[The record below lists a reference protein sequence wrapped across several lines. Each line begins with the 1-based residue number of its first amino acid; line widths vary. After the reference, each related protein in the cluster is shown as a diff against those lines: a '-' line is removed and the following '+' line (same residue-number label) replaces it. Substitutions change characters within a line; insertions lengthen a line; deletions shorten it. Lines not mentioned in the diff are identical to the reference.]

1 MYVYFDFLLTEN
13 LQGYEAKANWV
24 DVYDIVSLLLGTWS
38 LQPKKM
44 ILKLKVEQ
52 FTQPELVEGTNSVT
66 TNDNDMPWNSSK
78 YS

>member
-1 MYVYFDFLLTEN
+1 MCISVDFLLTEK
-13 LQGYEAKANWV
+13 LQDYEAKANWV

-38 LQPKKM
+38 LQPKKI

-52 FTQPELVEGTNSVT
+52 FTQPQLVEGTNSVT
-66 TNDNDMPWNSSK
+66 TNDNDMPWNSRK